1 MIKRSNINPSIDEIE
16 KAIDSEILTKFPYT
30 FLETFSILPLKD
42 VPGRVIF
49 ATDDP
54 SKVDAGE
61 IEQFTGKKISFII
74 VDRQI
79 IQSLLKKHYYNPTS
93 SQKIIQELSRDEEMF
108 GDTLTEDLSS
118 QNGDL
123 LDLANQ
129 APIIRLVNQIF
140 YRAIM
145 MRASDIHLQ
154 SLENTFKVRYRI
166 DGMLHD
172 ILSLPAKYQSAVI
185 SRVKIISDL
194 DIAEKRIPQD
204 GRTSIRVEDKQI
216 DVRVS
221 IIPTFF
227 GESAVLRLL
236 DQSSYSFG
244 LNDLGFSEADLEK
257 FDRLIHYDH
266 GIILLT
272 GPTGSGKT
280 TTLYA
285 ALSRIN
291 NPHIHIVTLEDPV
304 EYQLE
309 GINQIQVNPRVGLTF
324 ASGLRS
330 ILRHDPN
337 VIMVGEIRDRETAE
351 MAIQASLTGHL
362 VFSTLHTND
371 STSSIT
377 RLLDM
382 GIEPYLIASS
392 VIGIIAQRLVRLNCS
407 KCSQSTT
414 YPEELL
420 KEIGL
425 EPDNDGYNFMAG
437 KGCEHCL
444 FTGYHG
450 RTGIFEFLE
459 IDDEIRN
466 LIMKQVSSGEIR
478 RYSISKS
485 LKTLRMD
492 GARKV
497 AGGFTTVS
505 EVLRVTQET

>member
-1 MIKRSNINPSIDEIE
+1 MIKRNELKMSGEEIE
-16 KAIDSEILTKFPYT
+16 KAIDSEMLSRFPYS
-30 FLETFSILPLKD
+30 FLENFCFLPLKAA
-42 VPGRVIF
+42 PGNVLIV
-49 ATDDP
+49 TDDP
-54 SKVDAGE
+54 SRIDSGE
-61 IEQFTGKKISFII
+61 IEQFTGKKVSFTVAKRETILN
-74 VDRQI
+74 
-79 IQSLLKKHYYNPTS
+79 LLKKHYYNPAS
-93 SQKIIQELSRDEEMF
+93 SQKIIQELSRDEEILE
-108 GDTLTEDLSS
+108 DTLVEQLPS

-140 YRAIM
+140 YRAIL

-154 SLENTFKVRYRI
+154 SLEKTFKVRYRI

-172 ILSLPAKYQSAVI
+172 ILTLPAKYQPAVI

-204 GRTSIRVEDKQI
+204 GRTSIRVEDRQI

-236 DQSSYSFG
+236 DRSSYNFG
-244 LNDLGFSEADLEK
+244 LNEIGFAEEDLK
-257 FDRLIHYDH
+257 RFDRLIHYDH

-291 NPHIHIVTLEDPV
+291 NPQIHIITLEDPV
-304 EYQLE
+304 EYQLD
-309 GINQIQVNPRVGLTF
+309 GINQIQVNPKVGLTF
-324 ASGLRS
+324 ANGLRS

-337 VIMVGEIRDRETAE
+337 VIMVGEIRDKETAE

-371 STSSIT
+371 STSSIA

-407 KCSQSTT
+407 KCSQPTT
-414 YPEELL
+414 YPDELL

-425 EPDNDGYNFMAG
+425 DPSKDGYNFKAG
-437 KGCEHCL
+437 KGCEFCL
-444 FTGYHG
+444 NTGYYN

-459 IDDEIRN
+459 IDDQIRS
-466 LIMKQVSSGEIR
+466 LIMKQVSAGEIR
-478 RYSISKS
+478 SIALKRG

-492 GARKV
+492 GAIKV
-497 AGGFTTVS
+497 SKGLTTVS
-505 EVLRVTQET
+505 EVLRVTQEV

>member
-1 MIKRSNINPSIDEIE
+1 MIRRSNLNLNPEEIE
-16 KAIDSEILTKFPYT
+16 KAIDSELLSKFPYT
-30 FLETFSILPLKD
+30 FLETFSLLPLKSS
-42 VPGRVIF
+42 PGSALL

-54 SKVDAGE
+54 SKIDQGE
-61 IEQFTGKKISFII
+61 IEHFTGRKISFVV
-74 VDRQI
+74 VDKQI
-79 IQSLLKKHYYNPTS
+79 IQNLLKKHYYNPVS
-93 SQKIIQELSRDEEMF
+93 SQKIIQELSRDEAMLDDAFAEQ
-108 GDTLTEDLSS
+108 LPA

-140 YRAIM
+140 YRAII

-154 SLENTFKVRYRI
+154 SLENTLKVRYRI

-172 ILSLPAKYQSAVI
+172 ILSLPAKYQPAVI

-236 DQSSYSFG
+236 DQSTYNFG
-244 LNDLGFSEADLEK
+244 LNELGFSEEDLVK

-291 NPHIHIVTLEDPV
+291 NPHIHIITLEDPV
-304 EYQLE
+304 EYQLD
-309 GINQIQVNPRVGLTF
+309 GINQINVNPKVGLTF
-324 ASGLRS
+324 ANGLRS

-382 GIEPYLIASS
+382 GIESYLIASS

-407 KCSQSTT
+407 KCSEPTV
-414 YPEELL
+414 YPSDLL

-425 EPDNDGYNFMAG
+425 DPSQKHNFRSG
-437 KGCEHCL
+437 KGCEVCL
-444 FTGYHG
+444 NTGYHR

-466 LIMKQVSSGEIR
+466 LIMKQVSAGEIR
-478 RYSISKS
+478 RYSLGKG
-485 LKTLRMD
+485 LRTLRMD

-497 AGGFTTVS
+497 SEGLTTVS

>member
-1 MIKRSNINPSIDEIE
+1 MIKRSNLNLSIEEIE
-16 KAIDSEILTKFPYT
+16 KAIDSEILTKFPFS
-30 FLETFSILPLKD
+30 FLEAFSLLPLKD

-54 SKVDAGE
+54 SKVDPGE
-61 IEQFTGKKISFII
+61 LEQFTGKKVSFVI
-74 VDRQI
+74 VDKQK
-79 IQSLLKKHYYNPTS
+79 IQNLLKKHYYSPTS
-93 SQKIIQELSRDEEMF
+93 SQKIIQELSRDEKIF
-108 GDTLTEDLSS
+108 GDTLTEELPS

-154 SLENTFKVRYRI
+154 SLENTLKVRYRI

-172 ILSLPAKYQSAVI
+172 MLSLPAKYQSAVI

-194 DIAEKRIPQD
+194 DIAEKRVPQD

-236 DQSSYSFG
+236 DQSSYNFG
-244 LNDLGFSEADLEK
+244 LNDLGFSDKDLER

-291 NPHIHIVTLEDPV
+291 TPHIHIITLEDPV

-309 GINQIQVNPRVGLTF
+309 GINQIQVNPKVGLTF
-324 ASGLRS
+324 ASGLR
-330 ILRHDPN
+330 
-337 VIMVGEIRDRETAE
+337 
-351 MAIQASLTGHL
+351 
-362 VFSTLHTND
+362 
-371 STSSIT
+371 
-377 RLLDM
+377 
-382 GIEPYLIASS
+382 
-392 VIGIIAQRLVRLNCS
+392 
-407 KCSQSTT
+407 
-414 YPEELL
+414 
-420 KEIGL
+420 
-425 EPDNDGYNFMAG
+425 
-437 KGCEHCL
+437 
-444 FTGYHG
+444 
-450 RTGIFEFLE
+450 
-459 IDDEIRN
+459 
-466 LIMKQVSSGEIR
+466 
-478 RYSISKS
+478 
-485 LKTLRMD
+485 
-492 GARKV
+492 
-497 AGGFTTVS
+497 
-505 EVLRVTQET
+505 

>member
-1 MIKRSNINPSIDEIE
+1 MVKLSNSQE
-16 KAIDSEILTKFPYT
+16 EILN
-30 FLETFSILPLKD
+30 
-42 VPGRVIF
+42 
-49 ATDDP
+49 
-54 SKVDAGE
+54 
-61 IEQFTGKKISFII
+61 
-74 VDRQI
+74 
-79 IQSLLKKHYYNPTS
+79 LLKKHYYSPSS
-93 SQKIIQELSRDEEMF
+93 SQKIIQELSRDEAVLGESF
-108 GDTLTEDLSS
+108 TEDLPA

-140 YRAIM
+140 YRAIL
-145 MRASDIHLQ
+145 MRASDIHIQ
-154 SLENTFKVRYRI
+154 SLESHLKVRYRI

-172 ILSLPAKYQSAVI
+172 ILTLPSKYQPAVI
-185 SRVKIISDL
+185 SRIKIISDL

-204 GRTSIRVEDKQI
+204 GRTGIRVEDKQI

-236 DQSSYSFG
+236 DQSTYNFG
-244 LNDLGFSEADLEK
+244 LNELGFSKEDLAR
-257 FDRLIHYDH
+257 FDKLIHYDH

-291 NPHIHIVTLEDPV
+291 NPHIHIITLEDPV
-304 EYQLE
+304 EYQLD

-324 ASGLRS
+324 ANGLRS

-337 VIMVGEIRDRETAE
+337 VIMVGEIRDKETAE

-392 VIGIIAQRLVRLNCS
+392 VIGIIAQRLIRLNCQ
-407 KCSQSTT
+407 KCCQPVD
-414 YPEELL
+414 YAPELL
-420 KEIGL
+420 SEIGL
-425 EPDNDGYNFMAG
+425 NPTETNYNFKKG
-437 KGCEHCL
+437 KGCEICL
-444 FTGYHG
+444 STGYHK

-459 IDDEIRN
+459 IDDAIRS

-478 RYSISKS
+478 KYALASG

-497 AGGFTTVS
+497 AEGLTTVD
-505 EVLRVTQET
+505 EILRVTQET

>member
-1 MIKRSNINPSIDEIE
+1 MNKKSKFSLNQDEIE
-16 KAIDSEILTKFPYT
+16 KLIDPELLGRFPYT
-30 FLETFSILPLKD
+30 FLETFVLLPLKD
-42 VPGRVIF
+42 VPGKALF
-49 ATDDP
+49 ATDNP
-54 SKVDAGE
+54 SKIDQGE
-61 IEQFTGKKISFII
+61 IEQFTGKKVSFVVQSREII
-74 VDRQI
+74 LN
-79 IQSLLKKHYYNPTS
+79 LLKKHYYNPSS
-93 SQKIIQELSRDEEMF
+93 SQKIIQELSRDEAAL
-108 GDTLTEDLSS
+108 GDSFAEELPA

-140 YRAIM
+140 YRAIL

-154 SLENTFKVRYRI
+154 SLENHLKVRYRI

-172 ILSLPAKYQSAVI
+172 ILTLPSKYQPAVI

-194 DIAEKRIPQD
+194 DIAEKRTPQD
-204 GRTSIRVEDKQI
+204 GRTTIRVENKQI

-236 DQSSYSFG
+236 DQSTYSFG
-244 LNDLGFSEADLEK
+244 LNELGFSEEDLSK
-257 FDRLIHYDH
+257 FDGLIHYDH

-291 NPHIHIVTLEDPV
+291 NPHIHIITLEDPV
-304 EYQLE
+304 EYHLE
-309 GINQIQVNPRVGLTF
+309 GINQIQVNPKVGLTF
-324 ASGLRS
+324 ANGLRS

-392 VIGIIAQRLVRLNCS
+392 VIGIIAQRLVRLNCYR
-407 KCSQSTT
+407 CSQSAS
-414 YPEELL
+414 YPAELL

-425 EPDNDGYNFMAG
+425 DPSANNYNFRAG
-437 KGCEHCL
+437 KGCETCL
-444 FTGYHG
+444 NTGYHK

-459 IDDEIRN
+459 IDDIIRS
-466 LIMKQVSSGEIR
+466 LIMKQVSAGEIR
-478 RYSISKS
+478 RHALNRG

-492 GARKV
+492 GATKV
-497 AGGFTTVS
+497 AEGLTTVS

>member
-1 MIKRSNINPSIDEIE
+1 MNPKNSFSLTQEEIE
-16 KAIDSEILTKFPYT
+16 KLIDSEILGKFPYA
-30 FLETFSILPLKD
+30 FLETFVLLPLKD
-42 VPGRVIF
+42 APGKVLF
-49 ATDDP
+49 ATDNP
-54 SKVDAGE
+54 SKIDCGE
-61 IEQFTGKKISFII
+61 IEQFTGRKISFVVQDKDVILN
-74 VDRQI
+74 
-79 IQSLLKKHYYNPTS
+79 LLKKHYYSPSS
-93 SQKIIQELSRDEEMF
+93 SQKIIQELSRDEAVLGESF
-108 GDTLTEDLSS
+108 TEDLPA

-140 YRAIM
+140 YRAIL

-154 SLENTFKVRYRI
+154 SLENHFKVRYRI

-172 ILSLPAKYQSAVI
+172 ILTLPAKYQPAVI

-194 DIAEKRIPQD
+194 DIAEKRTPQD
-204 GRTSIRVEDKQI
+204 GRTAVRVENKQI

-236 DQSSYSFG
+236 DQSTYSFG
-244 LNDLGFSEADLEK
+244 LNELGFSEEDLVK

-266 GIILLT
+266 GIVLLT

-291 NPHIHIVTLEDPV
+291 NPHIHIITLEDPV
-304 EYQLE
+304 EYHLD
-309 GINQIQVNPRVGLTF
+309 GINQIQVNPKVGLTF
-324 ASGLRS
+324 ANGLRS

-337 VIMVGEIRDRETAE
+337 IIMVGEIRDKETAE

-371 STSSIT
+371 STSSIA

-392 VIGIIAQRLVRLNCS
+392 VIGLIAQRLIRLNCDR
-407 KCSQSTT
+407 CSQPVN
-414 YPEELL
+414 YPPELL
-420 KEIGL
+420 EEIGIN
-425 EPDNDGYNFMAG
+425 PAGDNYNFKSG
-437 KGCEHCL
+437 KGCEVCL
-444 FTGYHG
+444 NTGYHK

-459 IDDEIRN
+459 IDDTIRS
-466 LIMKQVSSGEIR
+466 LIMKQASAGEIR
-478 RYSISKS
+478 RHALDNG

-492 GARKV
+492 GAKKV
-497 AGGFTTVS
+497 IEGLTTVS

>member
-1 MIKRSNINPSIDEIE
+1 MIKRSNLNLSPEEIE
-16 KAIDSEILTKFPYT
+16 KAIDGELLTRFPYS
-30 FLETFSILPLKD
+30 FLETFSILPLKSS
-42 VPGRVIF
+42 PGNVIL

-54 SKVDAGE
+54 SKIDSGE
-61 IEQFTGKKISFII
+61 IEQFTGRKVSFM
-74 VDRQI
+74 VGNKQV
-79 IQSLLKKHYYNPTS
+79 IQNLLKKHYYNPAS
-93 SQKIIQELSRDEEMF
+93 SQKIIQELSRDEEALGETF
-108 GDTLTEDLSS
+108 TEDLPA

-129 APIIRLVNQIF
+129 APIIRLVNQVF
-140 YRAIM
+140 YRAIL

-154 SLENTFKVRYRI
+154 SLENTLKIRYRI

-172 ILSLPAKYQSAVI
+172 ILALPAKYQPAVI

-236 DQSSYSFG
+236 DQSTYNFG
-244 LNDLGFSEADLEK
+244 LNELGFSPDDLIK

-291 NPHIHIVTLEDPV
+291 NPHIHIITLEDPV
-304 EYQLE
+304 EYQLD
-309 GINQIQVNPRVGLTF
+309 GINQIQINPKVGLTF
-324 ASGLRS
+324 ANGLRS

-407 KCSQSTT
+407 KCSQSIV
-414 YPEELL
+414 YPDGLL

-425 EPDNDGYNFMAG
+425 EPSGGHYHFKEG
-437 KGCEHCL
+437 KGCEVCL
-444 FTGYHG
+444 NTGYHR

-466 LIMKQVSSGEIR
+466 LIMRQVSAGEIR
-478 RYSISKS
+478 QHCLRKG
-485 LKTLRMD
+485 LRTLRMD

-497 AGGFTTVS
+497 AEGLTTIS
-505 EVLRVTQET
+505 EVLRVTQEV

>member
-1 MIKRSNINPSIDEIE
+1 MNRKINLSLTSEEIE
-16 KAIDSEILTKFPYT
+16 KLIDSELLPRFPYS
-30 FLETFSILPLKD
+30 FLENFSLLPLRD
-42 VPGRVIF
+42 APGRVLF
-49 ATDDP
+49 ATSDI
-54 SKVDAGE
+54 SKIDAGE
-61 IEQFTGKKISFII
+61 IEQFTGKKVSFVI
-74 VDRQI
+74 VDKQI
-79 IQSLLKKHYYNPTS
+79 ISELLKKHYYNPAS
-93 SQKIIQELSRDEEMF
+93 SQKIIQELTRDEAMF
-108 GDTLTEDLSS
+108 EESIPEELPS

-140 YRAIM
+140 YRAIL

-154 SLENTFKVRYRI
+154 SLENYLKVRYRI

-172 ILSLPAKYQSAVI
+172 VLTLPAKYQPAVI

-204 GRTSIRVEDKQI
+204 GRTTIRIDDRQI

-236 DQSSYSFG
+236 DQSTYNFG
-244 LNDLGFSEADLEK
+244 LNELGFSENDLVR

-291 NPHIHIVTLEDPV
+291 NPQIHIITLEDPV
-304 EYQLE
+304 EYQLD
-309 GINQIQVNPRVGLTF
+309 GINQIQVNPKVGLTF

-392 VIGIIAQRLVRLNCS
+392 VIGIIAQRLVRLNCV
-407 KCSQSTT
+407 KCSEPVL
-414 YPEELL
+414 YPDELL
-420 KEIGL
+420 REIGL
-425 EPDNDGYNFMAG
+425 DPSADGYNFKKG
-437 KGCEHCL
+437 KGCEVCL
-444 FTGYHG
+444 NTGYHK

-466 LIMKQVSSGEIR
+466 LIMKQVSAGEIR
-478 RYSISKS
+478 RYALSKG
-485 LKTLRMD
+485 LRTLRMD

-497 AGGFTTVS
+497 AEGLTTIS